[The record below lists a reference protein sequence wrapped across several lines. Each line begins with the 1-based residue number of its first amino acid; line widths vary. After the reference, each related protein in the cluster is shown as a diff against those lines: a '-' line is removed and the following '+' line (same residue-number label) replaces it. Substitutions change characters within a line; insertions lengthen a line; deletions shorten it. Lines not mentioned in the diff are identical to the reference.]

1 MTHESIK
8 FNFLILIN
16 REVEINS
23 VTSSAYYYIF
33 TSNEVNII
41 LLVEPVNVAL
51 ASKLKKNLIT

>member
-8 FNFLILIN
+8 FIFLILIN